1 MESSFD
7 QLAVFAEVSAA
18 IVGFVAIFLVLVRRE
33 DKFPPED
40 AIRIRALILVGFT
53 GIFMSLLPIAV
64 SHGNFPADQIWIMS
78 SAVFIVMFGSA
89 SASIAMRHFQLPD
102 SARENIPM
110 GNLLIAWT
118 FAGTAGIL
126 LVSNVLQVPVF
137 GYSFSYTS
145 ALLLVLAAGATNF
158 YTIAIQKLL

>member
-1 MESSFD
+1 MSSSFD
-7 QLAVFAEVSAA
+7 HLTVFAEVSAA

-40 AIRIRALILVGFT
+40 AIRIRALILVGFA
-53 GIFMSLLPIAV
+53 GIFMSLLPIAL
-64 SHGNFPADQIWIMS
+64 SRGNFSIDEVWVIS
-78 SAVFIVMFGSA
+78 SVVFIVILASA
-89 SASIAMRHFQLPD
+89 SAYVAVKHFQLSD
-102 SARENIPM
+102 DAREQIPL

-118 FAGTAGIL
+118 CAGIAGVL
-126 LVSNVLQVPVF
+126 LASNVVDAPIF

-145 ALLLVLAAGATNF
+145 ALLLILAAGATNF